1 MSPRRLLVVQS
12 CVALAC
18 VGASAFTL
26 VQAQGAV
33 PEMRSEGAVRYACGG
48 IGVDESTAMR
58 AAMKSHPLSLLFAR
72 ADGAY
77 LADVSV
83 TLTGGAGG
91 APVTFRASGP
101 VCLLNLPAGN
111 YTVEATTE
119 GMSKRQTVTV
129 GGAPKSVDFRF

>member
-18 VGASAFTL
+18 VGASALTL

-33 PEMRSEGAVRYACGG
+33 PEMRSEGPVRYACGG

-77 LADVSV
+77 LADVAV
-83 TLTGGAGG
+83 TLTGAAG
-91 APVTFRASGP
+91 APVSLRAGGP

-111 YTVEATTE
+111 YTVEAASE
-119 GMSKRQTVTV
+119 GVRKRQTVTV
-129 GGAPKSVDFRF
+129 GGAPKTLDFRF

>member
-12 CVALAC
+12 CVALAF
-18 VGASAFTL
+18 VGASALTL

-83 TLTGGAGG
+83 TLTGAGG
-91 APVTFRASGP
+91 APVNLRASGP
-101 VCLLNLPAGN
+101 VCLLNLPAGS
-111 YTVEATTE
+111 YTVEAATE
-119 GMSKRQTVTV
+119 GASKRQTVTV
-129 GGAPKSVDFRF
+129 GGAPKTLDFRF